1 MNNRRCRVMVNPF
14 ERIAGTKALLWGVA
28 AIIVSTVMSYI
39 SGWHYHGML
48 HFGPAPNNSLWC
60 HAVEHLT
67 VWLIPAILFYI
78 GGLIMSPSRI
88 RPVDVFGTTA
98 FAQIPLSIMGLV
110 SYCPP
115 MQALNEIDEENVM
128 QIASQPWFAA
138 AMALSLVIIF
148 AVVMSILWMYNALK
162 VSCNLSGY
170 RLKIFFIA
178 AYIGCDLICR
188 YIIGACY

>member
-1 MNNRRCRVMVNPF
+1 
-14 ERIAGTKALLWGVA
+14 
-28 AIIVSTVMSYI
+28 
-39 SGWHYHGML
+39 
-48 HFGPAPNNSLWC
+48 
-60 HAVEHLT
+60 
-67 VWLIPAILFYI
+67 
-78 GGLIMSPSRI
+78 
-88 RPVDVFGTTA
+88 
-98 FAQIPLSIMGLV
+98 MGLV

-115 MQALNEIDEENVM
+115 IQALNEIDEENVM